1 MVLEFKNKVTP
12 HDVLIYSAKARRHK
26 QVYPYLRYG
35 FVASEELYVPRRFFM
50 HNDALDFFAALKTK
64 GRNELDRFFARLI
77 QTEIKTSR
85 RMESVTFG
93 GTKPSIFRSEVLL
106 DRFITDSTRR

>member
-64 GRNELDRFFARLI
+64 DGMSLI
-77 QTEIKTSR
+77 VSLR
-85 RMESVTFG
+85 
-93 GTKPSIFRSEVLL
+93 
-106 DRFITDSTRR
+106 D